1 MKVINTIFSVSASDN
16 LKGLLGLRLASIVG
30 QIIAIILAT
39 SYLDMS
45 IPLIP
50 VLGVIA
56 ASVMFNFLSLLLLKY
71 PQRINDNTILFQL
84 LFDVFQLTATLYF
97 IGGAT
102 NAFAWFLLVPHT
114 VASTLLSKTYAWLM
128 GVSTALSYTFI
139 MFFYR
144 PIMHMGHEMEIPEGG
159 HFQEHVFGMWIGFVL
174 ATFLIAY
181 FIAGMAET
189 LRRRNE
195 MLTDLREEALRDERL
210 IALGTLATGAAH
222 ELGTPLATMDI
233 LAHDL
238 EISFDELND
247 IELTQKLVLIQEQI
261 KRCKNTLSSI
271 TRNYSLDAA
280 EEGQVVPI
288 DVCISHIIKQWR
300 ISHLGVR
307 LKEQYNGGQPAPA
320 FISTAAFS
328 HALINVLDNA
338 AQASPDIVNILVSW
352 NEQLIVITVID
363 EGDGMGKEIL
373 ESLGSPVK
381 SSKES
386 GLGIGLSLTK
396 ASIERMGGSIR
407 WENSDRG
414 GVAVSIEFAT
424 GLGRIT

>member
-1 MKVINTIFSVSASDN
+1 MKATDITSSENVRDN
-16 LKGLLGLRLASIVG
+16 LKGLLGLRLVSIVG
-30 QIIAIILAT
+30 QIMAIILAIH
-39 SYLDMS
+39 YLDMS

-56 ASVMFNFLSLLLLKY
+56 ASIVFNLLSLLSLKH
-71 PQRINDNTILFQL
+71 PQKINDNTILFQL
-84 LFDVFQLTATLYF
+84 LFDAFQLTAILYLT
-97 IGGAT
+97 GGAT

-114 VASTLLSKTYAWLM
+114 VASTLLSRSYAWLT
-128 GVSTALSYTFI
+128 GVTTALSYTFI
-139 MFFYR
+139 MFFYQ

-181 FIAGMAET
+181 FIAGMADT
-189 LRRRNE
+189 LRRRNK
-195 MLTDLREEALRDERL
+195 MLADMREEALRDERL
-210 IALGTLATGAAH
+210 IALGTLAAGAAH

-238 EISFDELND
+238 EISFDALNNS
-247 IELTQKLVLIQEQI
+247 ELTQKLVLIQEQI

-271 TRNYSLDAA
+271 TRNYSLETA

-300 ISHLGVR
+300 ISHLDVR
-307 LKEQYNGGQPAPA
+307 LKEQYKGEQPAPA

-338 AQASPDIVNILVSW
+338 AQASPEIVNIHISW
-352 NEQLIVITVID
+352 DKQRIAITVID
-363 EGDGMGKEIL
+363 EGGGMDRKVL
-373 ESLGSPVK
+373 ERLGSPVE
-381 SSKES
+381 SSKKS

-396 ASIERMGGSIR
+396 ASIERMGGRIR
-407 WENSDRG
+407 WENSDSG
-414 GVAVSIEFAT
+414 GVSVSIEFAI
-424 GLGRIT
+424 GLGCIT